1 MAARS
6 RTDETNGK
14 LGELRPVA
22 AIRKTNGW
30 SLGSDAI
37 AQETLNLRRG
47 FGECDRLRVRIRR
60 GHEKMESAYED
71 YQAGRQ
77 KNSKNA
83 QDTFDGHGVGSGGH
97 RKKESAADKGKSG
110 VRRDRTALVGRLG
123 GDVFGRN
130 NLPVSCPQ
138 VCSQQKRP
146 PR

>member
-60 GHEKMESAYED
+60 GHEQMESAYED

-97 RKKESAADKGKSG
+97 RKRKSAADTGTCG
-110 VRRDRTALVGRLG
+110 VRTDRTALGARLG
-123 GDVFGRN
+123 EDVSERHT
-130 NLPVSCPQ
+130 LPVSWPQ
-138 VCSQQKRP
+138 VCSQ
-146 PR
+146 

>member
-6 RTDETNGK
+6 RTDETNGN

-22 AIRKTNGW
+22 DIRKTNGW

-60 GHEKMESAYED
+60 GHEQMESAYED

-83 QDTFDGHGVGSGGH
+83 QDTFDGQGVGSAGPRETKNASRHG
-97 RKKESAADKGKSG
+97 RA
-110 VRRDRTALVGRLG
+110 RRRANRTR
-123 GDVFGRN
+123 
-130 NLPVSCPQ
+130 
-138 VCSQQKRP
+138 
-146 PR
+146 

>member
-14 LGELRPVA
+14 LGELRAIA
-22 AIRKTNGW
+22 ANRKNKGW

-47 FGECDRLRVRIRR
+47 FGESDRLRVRIRR
-60 GHEKMESAYED
+60 GHEQMESAYED
-71 YQAGRQ
+71 YQASRQ

-97 RKKESAADKGKSG
+97 RKRKSG
-110 VRRDRTALVGRLG
+110 AKIRKRRRRADPTALGARLG
-123 GDVFGRN
+123 EEDFRRTT
-130 NLPVSCPQ
+130 LPVS
-138 VCSQQKRP
+138 
-146 PR
+146 

>member
-6 RTDETNGK
+6 RTDETNGN

-22 AIRKTNGW
+22 DIRKTNGW

-60 GHEKMESAYED
+60 GHEQMESAYED

-97 RKKESAADKGKSG
+97 RERESAAKIRTSG
-110 VRRDRTALVGRLG
+110 VWTEPTVPGAALWQDRFRHTH
-123 GDVFGRN
+123 
-130 NLPVSCPQ
+130 SC
-138 VCSQQKRP
+138 
-146 PR
+146 